1 MTTYIEGFFDT
12 LGAAAKLRQPF
23 LHLAGFFSDIFPL
36 FMHCAKNAQN
46 RNLVL
51 YFSKVM
57 KYNAGS

>member
-1 MTTYIEGFFDT
+1 MG
-12 LGAAAKLRQPF
+12 LPQNCGSPF
-23 LHLAGFFSDIFPL
+23 LHLAGFFSDIFHS

>member
-12 LGAAAKLRQPF
+12 LGSAAILRQTF
-23 LHLAGFFSDIFPL
+23 LHLAGFFSDIFPS
-36 FMHCAKNAQN
+36 FMHCAKNVQN

-57 KYNAGS
+57 KYNADS

>member
-1 MTTYIEGFFDT
+1 MGLPQFC
-12 LGAAAKLRQPF
+12 GSPF
-23 LHLAGFFSDIFPL
+23 LHLAGFFSDIFRS

>member
-1 MTTYIEGFFDT
+1 MTTYIEGFLT
-12 LGAAAKLRQPF
+12 RWGLPQNCGSPF
-23 LHLAGFFSDIFPL
+23 LHLAGFFSDIFHP